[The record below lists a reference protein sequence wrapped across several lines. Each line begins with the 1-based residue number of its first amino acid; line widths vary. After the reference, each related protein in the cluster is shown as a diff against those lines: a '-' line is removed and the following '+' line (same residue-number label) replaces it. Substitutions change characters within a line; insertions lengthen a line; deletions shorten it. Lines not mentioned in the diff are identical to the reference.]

1 MHPKSNDRRILAIA
15 LRSRRFGFAVFEGP
29 NRLLDWGIVKGRVK
43 PGHCGGVKLDQLV
56 AAKLLDLRGR
66 RGSGA

>member
-1 MHPKSNDRRILAIA
+1 MKDVQKHHPS
-15 LRSRRFGFAVFEGP
+15 FPFEFENANTIESP
-29 NRLLDWGIVKGRVK
+29 CLHFFVAQSYRVKGRVK